1 MSAHNQANGRDLIPL
16 MPQLPELEHAP
27 HAEFVLQRGPFADQP
42 GVWSVDLARGC
53 AHRCAFCSVRSERG
67 YASDCPVYLFDGLA
81 ERLAVELAARKE
93 KPQVVVL
100 GPSTDPFQPIDE
112 FAARDV
118 KLVRVL
124 SRHGVTS
131 WLNTRGSI
139 QANVLDELA
148 RHRDR
153 VRVTVALATLDTAIQ
168 RAIEPQPHQVTNAC
182 T

>member
-1 MSAHNQANGRDLIPL
+1 
-16 MPQLPELEHAP
+16 
-27 HAEFVLQRGPFADQP
+27 
-42 GVWSVDLARGC
+42 
-53 AHRCAFCSVRSERG
+53 VRSERG

-93 KPQVVVL
+93 KPQVWCSARQLSV
-100 GPSTDPFQPIDE
+100 SAIDE
-112 FAARDV
+112 LQRETV

-139 QANVLDELA
+139 Q
-148 RHRDR
+148 RMCSTSWRG
-153 VRVTVALATLDTAIQ
+153 TATEFVSQLLLRRSTRQFSAP
-168 RAIEPQPHQVTNAC
+168 IEPQASSSDERLHLITELKALKIPVEVSLEPLLPNVTDSRDLCSRCSSISPTA